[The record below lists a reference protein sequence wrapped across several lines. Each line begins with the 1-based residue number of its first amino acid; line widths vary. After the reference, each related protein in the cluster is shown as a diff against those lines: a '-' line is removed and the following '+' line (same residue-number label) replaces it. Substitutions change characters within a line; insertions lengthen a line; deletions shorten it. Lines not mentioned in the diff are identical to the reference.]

1 MGRLLGIDHG
11 DRRIGLALSD
21 PIPMIAS
28 PLKTI
33 IVSDQKEAVAQIIN
47 VISENDV
54 SLAVIGLP
62 IGMKGQSTAQTEH
75 VTKFAEA
82 LKKTGIEVAFQ
93 DERLSSQSAKKSY
106 QKGGVKL
113 KGKKELI
120 DETAAAILLQQYID
134 KNYGN

>member
-21 PIPMIAS
+21 PIPLIAS

-33 IVSDQKEAVAQIIN
+33 VVSNQTEAIRAISSIIEEFDITL
-47 VISENDV
+47 V
-54 SLAVIGLP
+54 VIGLP
-62 IGMKGQSTAQTEH
+62 IGMKGNSTAQTEH
-75 VTKFAEA
+75 VIKFAEE

-93 DERLSSQSAKKSY
+93 DERLTSQSAKKLY
-106 QKGGVKL
+106 QEDGVNL

-134 KNYGN
+134 KNYGS